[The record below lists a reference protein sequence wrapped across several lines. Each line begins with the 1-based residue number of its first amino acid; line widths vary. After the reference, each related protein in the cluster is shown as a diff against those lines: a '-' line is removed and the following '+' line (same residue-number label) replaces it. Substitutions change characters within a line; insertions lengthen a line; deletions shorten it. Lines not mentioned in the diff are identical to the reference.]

1 MFNYQGILNHQHYG
15 QRIGVVREVRACMG
29 ACGRS
34 VFSEVC
40 QIYSIA
46 FPMSAEALEV
56 SFQDVQGM
64 PSAV

>member
-1 MFNYQGILNHQHYG
+1 MFNYQGILNHEHYG

-34 VFSEVC
+34 VFSVVC
-40 QIYSIA
+40 QIYSLHA
-46 FPMSAEALEV
+46 MSAEALEV
-56 SFQDVQGM
+56 SFHDVQGM

>member
-1 MFNYQGILNHQHYG
+1 MFNYQGILNHEHYG

-40 QIYSIA
+40 QIYSLLA
-46 FPMSAEALEV
+46 MSTEASEA
-56 SFQDVQGM
+56 SFHDVQGM
-64 PSAV
+64 SIAV

>member
-1 MFNYQGILNHQHYG
+1 MFNYQGILNHEHYG

-40 QIYSIA
+40 QIYSLHA
-46 FPMSAEALEV
+46 MSAEALEV
-56 SFQDVQGM
+56 SFHDVQGM